1 MTKNAGI
8 CYFSG
13 TGNTQ
18 IVAHLFGKELEN
30 NGVNVEICKIEDI
43 LKGKNLDITKYDII
57 GMGYPVHALNAPKI
71 FFEFI
76 RKLPSEDKKVFLF
89 KTSGDPFMHGGP
101 TTLVKDRLN
110 QKGYNVFYEGLLVM
124 PSNVLIRYNDNFVK
138 QLYDAAVEKV
148 KKMVQEILEG
158 KKNLQEDGILQVF
171 AYLFSGLEWLGAP
184 FFGKDLK
191 VLPQCNSCNECVRN
205 CPTNNILSRDGTIQF
220 GWTCIM
226 CMRCIYNCPVKAIE
240 PRLYRSFVL
249 KEYTIQGII
258 RDPAIKGD
266 FITRDT
272 KGYFK
277 RFYTYLKE

>member
-1 MTKNAGI
+1 MTKSAGI
-8 CYFSG
+8 FYFSG
-13 TGNTQ
+13 TGNTR

-30 NGVNVEICKIEDI
+30 SGFKVETCEVENI
-43 LKGKNLDITKYDII
+43 LKGKNVDVTKYNII

-76 RKLPSEDKKVFLF
+76 KKLPSEDKKVFLF

-101 TTLVKDRLN
+101 TTMVKN
-110 QKGYNVFYEGLLVM
+110 QLTKKGYHVFYEGLIVM

-138 QLYDAAVEKV
+138 QLYDAAVSKV
-148 KKMVQEILEG
+148 EKMVQEILEG
-158 KKNLQEDGILQVF
+158 KKILQQDDILQIF

-191 VLPQCNSCNECVRN
+191 VLPRCNSCSKCVRN
-205 CPTNNILSRDGTIQF
+205 CPKNNISEADGKIQF
-220 GWTCIM
+220 GWKCIM
-226 CMRCIYNCPVKAIE
+226 CMRCIHNCPVKAIE
-240 PRLYRSFVL
+240 PRLYKFLVL

-258 RDPAIKGD
+258 RDPTIKGD